1 MRMIETRRMI
11 AAEPAAIWAVLTDP
25 ARIVAGGLGVLR
37 LDGTIAAGQKIRLE
51 SAVAPGRIFTLT
63 LTIAEASA
71 PQKMVW
77 TSGAPLIFNGRRTF
91 NLTAKPGGTE
101 FHMAEVYKGLMLPLI
116 WRSMPDMQ
124 PGFELFADG
133 LKRVV
138 EGGK

>member
-1 MRMIETRRMI
+1 MKTIEVRRMI

-25 ARIVAGGLGVLR
+25 ARIVAGGLGVVR
-37 LDGTIAAGQKIRLE
+37 LEGIIAAGQKIRLE

-63 LTIAEASA
+63 VAEASA

-91 NLTAKPGGTE
+91 TLTAKPGGTE
-101 FHMAEVYKGLMLPLI
+101 FCMAEVYRGLMLPLI